1 MPWKETNPVEE
12 RIRFVIGA
20 LGHAVPFS
28 HLCQQFGIS
37 RQTGY
42 KWMHR
47 YERERTI
54 DALQEH
60 SRRPRD
66 SPCRLSAEV
75 EERVIALRKKHGWGA
90 KKLQV
95 LLHREGLHTSLAT
108 VNRVLSRNGLI
119 LPENRHRPA
128 TKRFE
133 RERPN
138 MLWQMDF
145 KGQFPIEEGF
155 CYPLSLLDDHSRFL
169 VGLYPLLGPR
179 GQAVH
184 GCLLQAFDTYGV
196 PDAMLMDHGLP
207 WWSTTNHLGLTW
219 LSTELIRQGI
229 KLYFAGFRHP
239 QTQGK
244 VERFNGTLQQALDHH
259 GQPTALSE
267 CAEMFSN
274 LRQEY
279 NHVRPHEAL
288 NMATPAELYRPSS
301 KLYQP
306 NPAPWEYPG
315 DMQVLRLNSQGMLP
329 YGSRRYFVCEA
340 LPNEQVGVRELDGK
354 AVVAY
359 RHMLVR
365 EIDLKTSRTIP
376 IAWPAEEAKCQRC
389 PDT

>member
-1 MPWKETNPVEE
+1 
-12 RIRFVIGA
+12 
-20 LGHAVPFS
+20 
-28 HLCQQFGIS
+28 
-37 RQTGY
+37 
-42 KWMHR
+42 
-47 YERERTI
+47 
-54 DALQEH
+54 
-60 SRRPRD
+60 
-66 SPCRLSAEV
+66 
-75 EERVIALRKKHGWGA
+75 
-90 KKLQV
+90 
-95 LLHREGLHTSLAT
+95 
-108 VNRVLSRNGLI
+108 
-119 LPENRHRPA
+119 
-128 TKRFE
+128 
-133 RERPN
+133 
-138 MLWQMDF
+138 MLF
-145 KGQFPIEEGF
+145 R
-155 CYPLSLLDDHSRFL
+155 S
-169 VGLYPLLGPR
+169 
-179 GQAVH
+179 
-184 GCLLQAFDTYGV
+184 
-196 PDAMLMDHGLP
+196 DHGLP